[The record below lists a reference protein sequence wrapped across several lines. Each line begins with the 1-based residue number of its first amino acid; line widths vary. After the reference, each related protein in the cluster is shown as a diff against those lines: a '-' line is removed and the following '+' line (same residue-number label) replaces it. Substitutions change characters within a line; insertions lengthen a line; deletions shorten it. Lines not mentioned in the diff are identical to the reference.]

1 MDREEL
7 LAKVIIKYAILTN
20 VVRLNTKSKD
30 WEYSKTLQTLGK
42 TPDEM
47 YYYLTDAKNME
58 LFKDIKTDV
67 QEEVR
72 II

>member
-1 MDREEL
+1 MSKEEL

-20 VVRLNTKSKD
+20 VIRLNTKTKD
-30 WEYSKTLQTLGK
+30 WEYSKTLQSLGK
-42 TPDEM
+42 TDDDM

-58 LFKDIKTDV
+58 LFKEIKNDV

-72 II
+72 IV